1 LESKSKK
8 TFEFSDGYNHAF
20 GIERFKIPE
29 TLFQN
34 KIQQQQPAAG
44 ESEDNGTT
52 SNTAEEDATA
62 AAAAAAA
69 ATATKEESQ
78 LSIHGM
84 VYKSISNCDVDL
96 RPLLF
101 NNVVVT
107 GGNTLFPGFNERLN
121 YELPLRAPGVSS
133 RILIIF
139 IMGVYSYMVYI
150 VE

>member
-52 SNTAEEDATA
+52 SNTTEEDATTA
-62 AAAAAAA
+62 ATA

-78 LSIHGM
+78 LSVHGM

-133 RILIIF
+133 HILIIF
-139 IMGVYSYMVYI
+139 IMGGFIHMWFI
-150 VE
+150 L